1 MKDIITYI
9 NENAILASLISLA
22 ISTVVQIAFRY
33 SDRRYSE
40 KVDNKKEKRK
50 QFENKAEFIIEKTIE
65 DDGTI
70 PRINL
75 IMSDFKVKVTEDK
88 SDVDFYYSKDILNNK
103 KYKHMLFYIKNIGN
117 ADVNQLD
124 ICVTS
129 QKNTMISSVEYMGI
143 YVKNK
148 TVNYSHCYDRRIRK
162 GDVVLIDIAY
172 LENGKIFSTLSSE
185 LLLLY
190 RDSYNNLY
198 EQPFFLEEA
207 NLYEPSRI
215 NYKDYRLMVTDD
227 VAIECF
233 KDPLKW

>member
-1 MKDIITYI
+1 MEKIISFI
-9 NENAILASLISLA
+9 NDNAIVASLITLA
-22 ISTVVQIAFRY
+22 ISTVIQIAFRY

-40 KVDNKKEKRK
+40 KIDNKKEKRK
-50 QFENKAEFIIEKTIE
+50 QFENKAEFIIENNIE
-65 DDGTI
+65 DNETI

-117 ADVNQLD
+117 VDVNQLD

-129 QKNTMISSVEYMGI
+129 QRNTMISSVEYMWI

-172 LENGKIFSTLSSE
+172 LDDSRIFSSLSSE
-185 LLLLY
+185 LALLY

-198 EQPFFLEEA
+198 EQPFFLEET
-207 NLYEPSRI
+207 NLYEPFKVT
-215 NYKDYRLMVTDD
+215 NKDYRLMTTDD

-233 KDPLKW
+233 KGNMYW

>member
-1 MKDIITYI
+1 MKEIFNFI
-9 NENAILASLISLA
+9 NNNAGVVSLITL
-22 ISTVVQIAFRY
+22 IVTIIFQIIKTK

-40 KVDNKKEKRK
+40 KIDNKKEKRK
-50 QFENKAEFIIEKTIE
+50 QFENKAEFIIEKNIE
-65 DDGTI
+65 DNGTI

-75 IMSDFKVKVTEDK
+75 IMSDFKANVTEDK

-117 ADVNQLD
+117 ADANQLD

-148 TVNYSHCYDRRIRK
+148 TVNYSYCYDRRIRK

-172 LENGKIFSTLSSE
+172 LDDSRIFSSLSSE
-185 LLLLY
+185 LALLY

-207 NLYEPSRI
+207 NLYEPFKVT
-215 NYKDYRLMVTDD
+215 NKDYRLMTTDD

-233 KDPLKW
+233 KGNMYW